1 MHHIK
6 EESERGGKIL
16 VSISGGS
23 DSDIMMDIFE
33 RIGYPPG
40 LVTYIWY
47 DTGLEFEATKRHLD
61 WLEEKYGVS
70 IIRRRP
76 VLPVAQAVRKYGVP
90 FISKR
95 VAMYIDRLQ
104 QHGFNW
110 EDTNLEDSLAK
121 HGRCMSALKWWY
133 GTNGPGRF
141 TIAEYAGLK
150 EFLMQNPPPRI
161 SDKCC
166 DYAKKMSAAH
176 AVKELSAT
184 LNCTGVRQREGGGE
198 SHRLSLLFQRSYEQK
213 SCGISTVILLH
224 RRR

>member
-1 MHHIK
+1 MTSALTGKESNIKSRFRIERSDHITQQEILSQFPQNYTIQDAVSETMHHIK

-150 EFLMQNPPPRI
+150 EFLMKNPPPRI
-161 SDKCC
+161 SDRCKC
-166 DYAKKMSAAH
+166 DMRWLY
-176 AVKELSAT
+176 
-184 LNCTGVRQREGGGE
+184 
-198 SHRLSLLFQRSYEQK
+198 
-213 SCGISTVILLH
+213 
-224 RRR
+224 

>member
-1 MHHIK
+1 MWGDYITQQEILSQFPQNYTIQDAVSETMHHIK

-61 WLEEKYGVS
+61 WLEEKYRVS

-76 VLPVAQAVRKYGVP
+76 VLPVAQAVRKYGIP

-104 QHGFNW
+104 QHDFNVVYPLREVFGLLRSLRDDKDRMRW
-110 EDTNLEDSLAK
+110 LPIRLE
-121 HGRCMSALKWWY
+121 
-133 GTNGPGRF
+133 
-141 TIAEYAGLK
+141 I
-150 EFLMQNPPPRI
+150 
-161 SDKCC
+161 
-166 DYAKKMSAAH
+166 
-176 AVKELSAT
+176 
-184 LNCTGVRQREGGGE
+184 
-198 SHRLSLLFQRSYEQK
+198 
-213 SCGISTVILLH
+213 
-224 RRR
+224 